1 MTSRCCRE
9 PRRGP
14 VAVTGRRAALQ
25 GGLVLMAAA
34 LLLHAGPAAADF
46 ALAVSPPRFEFE
58 VPAGS
63 TSRQVLELAHAG
75 AAAGRYRV
83 YSVDWTLDAAGE
95 LGFSDAL
102 LPGSC
107 RPWVA
112 LERREVMM
120 APASKLRFRFEVGV
134 PAGTAPTECRFA
146 LMLEA
151 ADADVSG
158 GPASVPMSGRIAVI
172 VYART
177 GGVRADLKV
186 VQTLVQTADGR
197 SVPAL
202 RVSNQGQATG
212 RFTGFLSARD
222 AQGARFELAPDA
234 LPVLPGMTRVVAL
247 MPLAPLDRPTDAPPV
262 LRAWPVSVKGTLEL
276 DGHPTVKVPLDAIFS
291 NP

>member
-1 MTSRCCRE
+1 VNAFIRWAAH
-9 PRRGP
+9 RG
-14 VAVTGRRAALQ
+14 GALM
-25 GGLVLMAAA
+25 LAAA
-34 LLLHAGPAAADF
+34 LWLPWAPASANF

-58 VPAGS
+58 VPAGG
-63 TSRQVLELAHAG
+63 TARQVLELAHAG
-75 AAAGRYRV
+75 AAAGPYRV

-95 LGFSDAL
+95 LRFSEAL

-112 LERREVMM
+112 LERREVVM
-120 APASKLRFRFEVGV
+120 APASKLRFRFEVTV
-134 PAGTAPTECRFA
+134 PVGAEPTECRFA

-151 ADADVSG
+151 GEAAVSG

-186 VQTLVQTADGR
+186 VEHLVQTADGR

-202 RVSNQGQATG
+202 RVSNLGRATG
-212 RFTGFLSARD
+212 RFTGFLSGRD
-222 AQGARFELAPDA
+222 AQGASFELAPDA
-234 LPVLPGMTRVVAL
+234 LPVLPGMTRVVGL
-247 MPLAPLDRPTDAPPV
+247 LPLAPLDRPSDASPV

-276 DGHPTVKVPLDAIFS
+276 DGHPAVKVPLDAIFRI
-291 NP
+291 P